1 MKTVDATAARRAA
14 LGNVLLLGGFALLS
28 ALLWLWQAGE
38 WRWHDPGSARWLA
51 VALLVGAWLGLFG
64 LLRFRRR
71 ARPRR
76 PVVVKDM
83 ASGQPAR
90 LDAGEAPAA
99 RTRPADVALR
109 VVYASQT
116 GFAEQL
122 ARQTS
127 QSLRLAGLSVPVDGI
142 DRLSLDDLRQAG
154 RVLFVVSTTGD
165 GEPPDMALGFSREL
179 MQQPASLAGLHY
191 GLLALGDSDYEDF
204 CGFGRQL
211 QRWLQ
216 ASGAQALFDPVE
228 VDSEDDASLRR
239 WQHHLAMLGGVPD
252 LPDWQAPKYQR
263 WQLVERRLLNP
274 GSVGEPCFHLAL
286 KPLEGRADWRAG
298 DLAEIGPRH
307 AAEAVA
313 TWLAARGLDGRVVV
327 PFGHRE
333 RLPLATL
340 LARCRLPEPDEVD
353 GLDEEGVAAV
363 LQQLPHRAYS
373 IASLPQDGTLQLI
386 VRRMRARGGYPGLGS
401 GWLTEH
407 APIGAE
413 IALRVRSNIN
423 FHVPGDAR
431 PLLLIGNGTGLAA
444 LRALLK
450 QRLAAG
456 QMRNWLLFGER
467 HRAHDFLHREDV
479 ERWIAEGAIARA
491 DFAWSRDQGERIHV
505 QQRLREAGDELRRW
519 VDEGAAIYVCG
530 SLDGLAPG
538 VDAVLCEVLGAE
550 RVARLREQ
558 GRYRRD
564 VY

>member
-1 MKTVDATAARRAA
+1 MDQLVSSVENAQLQRGVFWMRQ
-14 LGNVLLLGGFALLS
+14 LPQWRWIGS
-28 ALLWLWQAGE
+28 AL
-38 WRWHDPGSARWLA
+38 S
-51 VALLVGAWLGLFG
+51 LFG
-64 LLRFRRR
+64 LLRFRRQ
-71 ARPRR
+71 AVPRR
-76 PVVVKDM
+76 PVAVKDM
-83 ASGQPAR
+83 ATAQP
-90 LDAGEAPAA
+90 PAA
-99 RTRPADVALR
+99 RAANEIRTVQARPADVALR

-127 QSLRLAGLSVPVDGI
+127 QSLRLAGLSAPVDGI
-142 DRLSLDDLRQAG
+142 DRLSLDDLRHAG

-286 KPLEGRADWRAG
+286 KPLEGRADWQAG

-467 HRAHDFLHREDV
+467 HRAHDFLHREDI

-550 RVARLREQ
+550 RVARLRAQ

>member
-1 MKTVDATAARRAA
+1 MDQLVSSVENAQLQRGVFWMRQ
-14 LGNVLLLGGFALLS
+14 LPQWRWIGS
-28 ALLWLWQAGE
+28 AL
-38 WRWHDPGSARWLA
+38 S
-51 VALLVGAWLGLFG
+51 LFG
-64 LLRFRRR
+64 LLRFRRQ
-71 ARPRR
+71 AVPRR
-76 PVVVKDM
+76 PVAVKDM
-83 ASGQPAR
+83 ATAQP
-90 LDAGEAPAA
+90 PAA
-99 RTRPADVALR
+99 RAANEIRTVQARPADVALR

-127 QSLRLAGLSVPVDGI
+127 QSLRLAGLSAPVDGI
-142 DRLSLDDLRQAG
+142 DRLSLDDLRHAG

-165 GEPPDMALGFSREL
+165 GEPPDMALAFSRQM

-373 IASLPQDGTLQLI
+373 IASLPQDGQLQLI

-450 QRLAAG
+450 QRIAAG
-456 QMRNWLLFGER
+456 HTRNWLLFGER
-467 HRAHDFLHREDV
+467 HRAHDFLHREDI

-538 VDAVLCEVLGAE
+538 VDAVLCDVLGAE
-550 RVARLREQ
+550 RVAQLREQ

>member
-1 MKTVDATAARRAA
+1 MDQLVSSVENAQLQRGVFWMRQ
-14 LGNVLLLGGFALLS
+14 LPPWRWIGS
-28 ALLWLWQAGE
+28 AL
-38 WRWHDPGSARWLA
+38 S
-51 VALLVGAWLGLFG
+51 LFG
-64 LLRFRRR
+64 LLRFRRQ
-71 ARPRR
+71 AVPRR
-76 PVVVKDM
+76 PVAVKDM
-83 ASGQPAR
+83 ATAQP
-90 LDAGEAPAA
+90 PAA
-99 RTRPADVALR
+99 RAANEIRTVQARPADVALR

-127 QSLRLAGLSVPVDGI
+127 QSLRLAGLSAPVDGI

-165 GEPPDMALGFSREL
+165 GEPPDMALAFSREL

-286 KPLEGRADWRAG
+286 KPLEGRADWQAG

-467 HRAHDFLHREDV
+467 HRAHDFLHREDI

-538 VDAVLCEVLGAE
+538 VDAVLCEMLGAE

>member
-1 MKTVDATAARRAA
+1 MNQPTSSV
-14 LGNVLLLGGFALLS
+14 GNAQLQRGTFCTRQLYPWHWTIS
-28 ALLWLWQAGE
+28 AL
-38 WRWHDPGSARWLA
+38 D
-51 VALLVGAWLGLFG
+51 LFG
-64 LLRFRRR
+64 LLRFRRH
-71 ARPRR
+71 AAPRR
-76 PVVVKDM
+76 PVAVTDM
-83 ASGQPAR
+83 AASESPATR
-90 LDAGEAPAA
+90 DAGDIRSIEA
-99 RTRPADVALR
+99 RPADAMLR

-127 QSLRLAGLSVPVDGI
+127 QSLQLAGLPTRMIGI
-142 DRLSLDDLRQAG
+142 GDLALDDLRQAG

-165 GEPPDMALGFSREL
+165 GEPPDMAQMFSRKL

-228 VDSEDDASLRR
+228 VDSEDDASLRH
-239 WQHHLAMLGGVPD
+239 WQHHLAMLGGAPD

-274 GSVGEPCFHLAL
+274 GSVGEPCFHLAM
-286 KPLEGRADWRAG
+286 KPLEGRADWQAG
-298 DLAEIGPRH
+298 DLAEIGPCH

-313 TWLAARGLDGRVVV
+313 AWLAARGLDGRVVV

-340 LARCRLPEPDEVD
+340 LARCRLPEPGEVD
-353 GLDEEGVAAV
+353 GLDEEGVAAI

-373 IASLPQDGTLQLI
+373 IASLPQDGALQLI

-413 IALRVRSNIN
+413 IALRVRSNVN
-423 FHVPGDAR
+423 FHAPRDAR
-431 PLLLIGNGTGLAA
+431 PLVLIGNGTGLAA

-450 QRLAAG
+450 QRIAVG
-456 QMRNWLLFGER
+456 RTRNWLLFGER
-467 HRAHDFLHREDV
+467 HRAHDFLHREDI
-479 ERWIAEGAIARA
+479 ERWIGEGAIERA

-538 VDAVLCEVLGAE
+538 VDAALCDVLGAGQ
-550 RVARLREQ
+550 VAQLREQ

>member
-1 MKTVDATAARRAA
+1 MNQPTSSV
-14 LGNVLLLGGFALLS
+14 GNAQLQRGTFCTRQLYPWHWIIS
-28 ALLWLWQAGE
+28 AL
-38 WRWHDPGSARWLA
+38 D
-51 VALLVGAWLGLFG
+51 LFG
-64 LLRFRRR
+64 LLRFRRH
-71 ARPRR
+71 AAPRR
-76 PVVVKDM
+76 PVAVTDM
-83 ASGQPAR
+83 AASESPATR
-90 LDAGEAPAA
+90 DAGDIRGIEA
-99 RTRPADVALR
+99 RPADAMLR

-122 ARQTS
+122 ARQTA
-127 QSLRLAGLSVPVDGI
+127 QSLQLAGLPTRMIGI
-142 DRLSLDDLRQAG
+142 GDLALDDLRQAG

-165 GEPPDMALGFSREL
+165 GEPPDMAQMFSRKL

-228 VDSEDDASLRR
+228 VDSEDDASLRH
-239 WQHHLAMLGGVPD
+239 WQHHLAMLGGAPD

-274 GSVGEPCFHLAL
+274 GSVGEPCFHLAM
-286 KPLEGRADWRAG
+286 KPLEGRADWQAG
-298 DLAEIGPRH
+298 DLAEIGPCH

-313 TWLAARGLDGRVVV
+313 AWLAARGLDGRVVV

-340 LARCRLPEPDEVD
+340 LARCRLPEPGEVD
-353 GLDEEGVAAV
+353 GLDEEGVAAI

-373 IASLPQDGTLQLI
+373 IASLPRDGTLQLV

-413 IALRVRSNIN
+413 IALRVRNNVN
-423 FHVPGDAR
+423 FHAPRDAR
-431 PLLLIGNGTGLAA
+431 PLVLIGNGTGLAA

-450 QRLAAG
+450 QRIAVG
-456 QMRNWLLFGER
+456 RTRNWLLFGER
-467 HRAHDFLHREDV
+467 HRAHDFLHREDI
-479 ERWIAEGAIARA
+479 ERWIGEGAIERA

-538 VDAVLCEVLGAE
+538 VDAALCDVLGAGQ
-550 RVARLREQ
+550 VAQLREQ

>member
-1 MKTVDATAARRAA
+1 
-14 LGNVLLLGGFALLS
+14 
-28 ALLWLWQAGE
+28 
-38 WRWHDPGSARWLA
+38 
-51 VALLVGAWLGLFG
+51 
-64 LLRFRRR
+64 
-71 ARPRR
+71 
-76 PVVVKDM
+76 
-83 ASGQPAR
+83 
-90 LDAGEAPAA
+90 
-99 RTRPADVALR
+99 
-109 VVYASQT
+109 
-116 GFAEQL
+116 
-122 ARQTS
+122 
-127 QSLRLAGLSVPVDGI
+127 
-142 DRLSLDDLRQAG
+142 
-154 RVLFVVSTTGD
+154 
-165 GEPPDMALGFSREL
+165 
-179 MQQPASLAGLHY
+179 
-191 GLLALGDSDYEDF
+191 
-204 CGFGRQL
+204 
-211 QRWLQ
+211 
-216 ASGAQALFDPVE
+216 

-239 WQHHLAMLGGVPD
+239 WQHHLAMLGDVPD

-373 IASLPQDGTLQLI
+373 IASLPQDGQLQLI

-467 HRAHDFLHREDV
+467 HRAHDFLHREDI

-550 RVARLREQ
+550 RVARLRAQ

>member
-1 MKTVDATAARRAA
+1 MNQPTSSV
-14 LGNVLLLGGFALLS
+14 GNAQLQRGTFCTRQLYPWHWINS
-28 ALLWLWQAGE
+28 AL
-38 WRWHDPGSARWLA
+38 D
-51 VALLVGAWLGLFG
+51 LFG
-64 LLRFRRR
+64 LLRFRRH
-71 ARPRR
+71 AAPRR
-76 PVVVKDM
+76 PVAVTDM
-83 ASGQPAR
+83 AASESPATR
-90 LDAGEAPAA
+90 DAGDIRSIEA
-99 RTRPADVALR
+99 RPADAMLR

-122 ARQTS
+122 ARQTA
-127 QSLRLAGLSVPVDGI
+127 QSLQLAGLPTRMIGI
-142 DRLSLDDLRQAG
+142 GDLALDDLRQAG

-165 GEPPDMALGFSREL
+165 GEPPDMAQRFSRKL

-228 VDSEDDASLRR
+228 VDSEDDASLRH
-239 WQHHLAMLGGVPD
+239 WQHHLAMLGGAPD

-274 GSVGEPCFHLAL
+274 GSVGEPCFHLAM
-286 KPLEGRADWRAG
+286 KPLEGRADWQAG
-298 DLAEIGPRH
+298 DLAEIGPCH

-313 TWLAARGLDGRVVV
+313 AWLAARGLDGRVVV
-327 PFGHRE
+327 PFGHQE

-340 LARCRLPEPDEVD
+340 LARCRLPEPGEVD
-353 GLDEEGVAAV
+353 GLDEEGVAAI

-373 IASLPQDGTLQLI
+373 IASLPRDGTLQLI

-413 IALRVRSNIN
+413 IALRVRSNVN
-423 FHVPGDAR
+423 FHAPRDAR
-431 PLLLIGNGTGLAA
+431 PLVLIGNGTGLAA

-450 QRLAAG
+450 QRIAVG
-456 QMRNWLLFGER
+456 RTRNWLLFGER
-467 HRAHDFLHREDV
+467 HRAHDFLHREDI
-479 ERWIAEGAIARA
+479 ERWIGEGAIERA

-538 VDAVLCEVLGAE
+538 VDAALCDVLGAGQ
-550 RVARLREQ
+550 VAQLREQ

>member
-1 MKTVDATAARRAA
+1 MNQPTSSV
-14 LGNVLLLGGFALLS
+14 GNAQLQRGTFCTRQLYPWHWIIS
-28 ALLWLWQAGE
+28 AL
-38 WRWHDPGSARWLA
+38 D
-51 VALLVGAWLGLFG
+51 LFG
-64 LLRFRRR
+64 LLRFRRH
-71 ARPRR
+71 AAPRR
-76 PVVVKDM
+76 PVAVKDM
-83 ASGQPAR
+83 AASESPATR
-90 LDAGEAPAA
+90 DAGDIRSIEA
-99 RTRPADVALR
+99 RPADAMLR

-122 ARQTS
+122 ARQTA
-127 QSLRLAGLSVPVDGI
+127 QSLQLAGLPTRMIGI
-142 DRLSLDDLRQAG
+142 GDLALDDLRQAG

-165 GEPPDMALGFSREL
+165 GEPPDMAQMFSRKL

-228 VDSEDDASLRR
+228 VDSEDDASLRH
-239 WQHHLAMLGGVPD
+239 WQHHLAMLGGAPD

-274 GSVGEPCFHLAL
+274 GSVGEPCFHLAM
-286 KPLEGRADWRAG
+286 KPLEGRADWQAG
-298 DLAEIGPRH
+298 DLAEIGPCH

-313 TWLAARGLDGRVVV
+313 AWLAARGLDGRVVV

-333 RLPLATL
+333 RLPLATS
-340 LARCRLPEPDEVD
+340 LARCRLPEPGEVD
-353 GLDEEGVAAV
+353 GLDEEGVAAI

-373 IASLPQDGTLQLI
+373 IASLPQDGALQLI

-413 IALRVRSNIN
+413 IALRVRSNVN
-423 FHVPGDAR
+423 FHAPRDAR
-431 PLLLIGNGTGLAA
+431 PLVLIGNGTGLAA

-450 QRLAAG
+450 QRIAVG
-456 QMRNWLLFGER
+456 RTRNWLLFGER
-467 HRAHDFLHREDV
+467 HRAHDFLHREDI
-479 ERWIAEGAIARA
+479 ERWIGEGAIERA

-538 VDAVLCEVLGAE
+538 VDAALCDVLGAGQ
-550 RVARLREQ
+550 VAQLREQ

>member
-1 MKTVDATAARRAA
+1 MNQPTSSV
-14 LGNVLLLGGFALLS
+14 GNAQLQRGTFCTRQLYPWHWINS
-28 ALLWLWQAGE
+28 AL
-38 WRWHDPGSARWLA
+38 D
-51 VALLVGAWLGLFG
+51 LFG
-64 LLRFRRR
+64 LLRFRRH
-71 ARPRR
+71 AAPRR
-76 PVVVKDM
+76 PVAVTDM
-83 ASGQPAR
+83 AASESPATR
-90 LDAGEAPAA
+90 DAGDIRSIEA
-99 RTRPADVALR
+99 RPADAMLR

-122 ARQTS
+122 ARQTA
-127 QSLRLAGLSVPVDGI
+127 QSLQLAGLPTRMIGI
-142 DRLSLDDLRQAG
+142 GDLALDDLRQAG

-165 GEPPDMALGFSREL
+165 GEPPDMAQRFSRKL

-228 VDSEDDASLRR
+228 VDSEDDASLRH
-239 WQHHLAMLGGVPD
+239 WQHHLAMLGGAPD

-274 GSVGEPCFHLAL
+274 GSVGEPCFHLAM
-286 KPLEGRADWRAG
+286 KPLEGRADWQAG
-298 DLAEIGPRH
+298 DLAEIGPCH

-313 TWLAARGLDGRVVV
+313 AWLAARGLDGRVVV

-340 LARCRLPEPDEVD
+340 LARCRLPEPGEVD
-353 GLDEEGVAAV
+353 GLDEEGVAAI

-373 IASLPQDGTLQLI
+373 IASLPRDGTLQLI

-413 IALRVRSNIN
+413 IALRVRSNVN
-423 FHVPGDAR
+423 FHAPRDAR
-431 PLLLIGNGTGLAA
+431 PLVLIGNGTGLAA
-444 LRALLK
+444 LCALLK
-450 QRLAAG
+450 QRIAVG
-456 QMRNWLLFGER
+456 RTRNWLLFGER
-467 HRAHDFLHREDV
+467 HRAHDFLHREDI
-479 ERWIAEGAIARA
+479 ERWIGEGAIERA

-538 VDAVLCEVLGAE
+538 VDAALCDVLGAGQ
-550 RVARLREQ
+550 VAQLREQ

>member
-1 MKTVDATAARRAA
+1 MNQPTSSV
-14 LGNVLLLGGFALLS
+14 GNAQLQRGTFCTRQLYPWHWIIS
-28 ALLWLWQAGE
+28 AL
-38 WRWHDPGSARWLA
+38 D
-51 VALLVGAWLGLFG
+51 LFG
-64 LLRFRRR
+64 LLRFRRH
-71 ARPRR
+71 AAPRR
-76 PVVVKDM
+76 PVAVKDM
-83 ASGQPAR
+83 AASESPATR
-90 LDAGEAPAA
+90 DAGDIRSIEA
-99 RTRPADVALR
+99 RPADAMLR

-122 ARQTS
+122 ARQTA
-127 QSLRLAGLSVPVDGI
+127 QSLQLAGLPTRMIGI
-142 DRLSLDDLRQAG
+142 GDLALDDLRQAG

-165 GEPPDMALGFSREL
+165 GEPPDMAQRFSRKL

-228 VDSEDDASLRR
+228 VDSEDDASLRH
-239 WQHHLAMLGGVPD
+239 WQHHLAMLGGAPD

-274 GSVGEPCFHLAL
+274 GSVGEPCFHLAM
-286 KPLEGRADWRAG
+286 KPLEGRADWQAG
-298 DLAEIGPRH
+298 DLAEIGPCH

-313 TWLAARGLDGRVVV
+313 AWLAARGLDGRVVV

-340 LARCRLPEPDEVD
+340 LARCRLPEPGEVD
-353 GLDEEGVAAV
+353 GLDEEGVAAI

-373 IASLPQDGTLQLI
+373 IASLPRDGTLQLI

-413 IALRVRSNIN
+413 IALRVRNNVN
-423 FHVPGDAR
+423 FHAPRDAR
-431 PLLLIGNGTGLAA
+431 PLVLIGNGTGLAA

-450 QRLAAG
+450 QRIAVG
-456 QMRNWLLFGER
+456 RTRNWLLFGER
-467 HRAHDFLHREDV
+467 HRAHDFLHREDI
-479 ERWIAEGAIARA
+479 ERWIGEGAIERA

-538 VDAVLCEVLGAE
+538 VDAALCDVLGAGQ
-550 RVARLREQ
+550 VAQLREQ

>member
-239 WQHHLAMLGGVPD
+239 WQHHLARHGGVPD

-286 KPLEGRADWRAG
+286 KPPEGRADWQAG
-298 DLAEIGPRH
+298 DLAEVGPRH

-313 TWLAARGLDGRVVV
+313 TWLAARGLDGGVVV
-327 PFGHRE
+327 PLGHRE

-340 LARCRLPEPDEVD
+340 LARCRLPEPDEID

-386 VRRMRARGGYPGLGS
+386 VRRMRARGGSPGLGS

-431 PLLLIGNGTGLAA
+431 PLVLIGNGTGLAA

-450 QRLAAG
+450 QRVSAG
-456 QMRNWLLFGER
+456 HTRNWLLFGER
-467 HRAHDFLHREDV
+467 HRAHDFLHREDI

-491 DFAWSRDQGERIHV
+491 DFAWSRDQGERVHV

-538 VDAVLCEVLGAE
+538 VDAVLCEMLGAE

>member
-1 MKTVDATAARRAA
+1 MDQLTTSVETAPLQRRAFWA
-14 LGNVLLLGGFALLS
+14 RPSPQSHWISS
-28 ALLWLWQAGE
+28 AL
-38 WRWHDPGSARWLA
+38 D
-51 VALLVGAWLGLFG
+51 LFG
-64 LLRFRRR
+64 LLRFRRG
-71 ARPRR
+71 AEPRQ
-76 PVVVKDM
+76 PVAVKDM
-83 ASGQPAR
+83 AAAESPATR
-90 LDAGEAPAA
+90 DAGDIRAA
-99 RTRPADVALR
+99 QVRPADTALR
-109 VVYASQT
+109 AVYASQT

-127 QSLRLAGLSVPVDGI
+127 QSLQLAGLPSRVVGI
-142 DRLSLDDLRQAG
+142 GDLALDDLRRAD

-165 GEPPDMALGFSREL
+165 GEPPDMAQAFSRQR
-179 MQQPASLAGLHY
+179 MQQPASLVGLQY

-216 ASGAQALFDPVE
+216 ASGAHALFDPVE
-228 VDSEDDASLRR
+228 VDSEDAASLRH
-239 WQHHLAMLGGVPD
+239 WQYRLAMLGGVPD

-286 KPLEGRADWRAG
+286 KPLEGRADWQAG
-298 DLAEIGPRH
+298 DLAEIGPCH
-307 AAEAVA
+307 AAEVVA
-313 TWLAARGLDGRVVV
+313 AWLAARALDGRVVV

-333 RLPLATL
+333 RLPLASL
-340 LARCRLPEPDEVD
+340 LARCRLPEPDEIE
-353 GLDEEGVAAV
+353 GLDEEGVAAM
-363 LQQLPHRAYS
+363 LQLLPHRAYS

-413 IALRVRSNIN
+413 IALRVRSNVN
-423 FHVPGDAR
+423 FHAPGDAR
-431 PLLLIGNGTGLAA
+431 PLVLIGNGTGLAA

-450 QRLAAG
+450 QRVAAG
-456 QMRNWLLFGER
+456 RTRNWLLFGER
-467 HRAHDFLHREDV
+467 HRAHDFLHREDI

-505 QQRLREAGDELRRW
+505 QQRLREAADELRRW

-538 VDAVLCEVLGAE
+538 VDAALCEALGAE
-550 RVARLREQ
+550 RVAQLREQ

>member
-1 MKTVDATAARRAA
+1 MDQLVSSVENAQLQRGVFWMRQ
-14 LGNVLLLGGFALLS
+14 LPQWRWIGS
-28 ALLWLWQAGE
+28 AL
-38 WRWHDPGSARWLA
+38 S
-51 VALLVGAWLGLFG
+51 LFG
-64 LLRFRRR
+64 LLRFRRQ
-71 ARPRR
+71 AVPRR
-76 PVVVKDM
+76 PVAVKDM
-83 ASGQPAR
+83 ATAQP
-90 LDAGEAPAA
+90 PAA
-99 RTRPADVALR
+99 RAANEIRTVQARPADVALR

-122 ARQTS
+122 ARQTA
-127 QSLRLAGLSVPVDGI
+127 QSVRLAGLSAPVDGI

-154 RVLFVVSTTGD
+154 RVLFGVSTTGD

-179 MQQPASLAGLHY
+179 MRQPASLAGLHY

-239 WQHHLAMLGGVPD
+239 WQHHLAMLGDVPD

-286 KPLEGRADWRAG
+286 KPLEGRADWQAG

-413 IALRVRSNIN
+413 IAQRVRSNIN

-450 QRLAAG
+450 LRIAADRT
-456 QMRNWLLFGER
+456 RNWLLFGER
-467 HRAHDFLHREDV
+467 HRAHDFLHREDI

>member
-1 MKTVDATAARRAA
+1 MNQPTSSV
-14 LGNVLLLGGFALLS
+14 GNAQLQRGTFCTRQLYPWHWIIS
-28 ALLWLWQAGE
+28 AL
-38 WRWHDPGSARWLA
+38 D
-51 VALLVGAWLGLFG
+51 LFG
-64 LLRFRRR
+64 LLRFRRH
-71 ARPRR
+71 AAPRR
-76 PVVVKDM
+76 PVAVTDM
-83 ASGQPAR
+83 AASESPATR
-90 LDAGEAPAA
+90 DAGDIRSIEA
-99 RTRPADVALR
+99 RPADAMLR

-122 ARQTS
+122 ARQTA
-127 QSLRLAGLSVPVDGI
+127 QSLQLAGLPTRMIGI
-142 DRLSLDDLRQAG
+142 GDLALDDLRQAG

-165 GEPPDMALGFSREL
+165 GEPPDMAQRFSRKL

-228 VDSEDDASLRR
+228 VDSEDDASLRH
-239 WQHHLAMLGGVPD
+239 WQHHLAMLGGAPD

-274 GSVGEPCFHLAL
+274 GSVGEPCFHLAM
-286 KPLEGRADWRAG
+286 KPLEGRADWQAG
-298 DLAEIGPRH
+298 DLAEIGPCH

-313 TWLAARGLDGRVVV
+313 AWLAARGLDGRVVV

-340 LARCRLPEPDEVD
+340 LARCRLPEPGEVD
-353 GLDEEGVAAV
+353 GLDEEGVAAI

-373 IASLPQDGTLQLI
+373 IASLPRDGALQLI

-407 APIGAE
+407 APIGEE
-413 IALRVRSNIN
+413 IALRVRSNVN
-423 FHVPGDAR
+423 FHAPRDAR
-431 PLLLIGNGTGLAA
+431 PLVLIGNGTGLAA

-450 QRLAAG
+450 QRIAVG
-456 QMRNWLLFGER
+456 RTRNWLLFGER
-467 HRAHDFLHREDV
+467 HRAHDFLHREDI
-479 ERWIAEGAIARA
+479 ERWIGEGAIERA

-538 VDAVLCEVLGAE
+538 VDAALCDVLGAGQ
-550 RVARLREQ
+550 VAQLREQ

>member
-1 MKTVDATAARRAA
+1 MKAMDATNARRAA

-38 WRWHDPGSARWLA
+38 WRWHDPGAARWLA
-51 VALLVGAWLGLFG
+51 VAWVAGAWLGLLG
-64 LLRFRRR
+64 LLRFRR

-76 PVVVKDM
+76 RVVVKDM
-83 ASGQPAR
+83 AADQPAAR
-90 LDAGEAPAA
+90 LDADEAPAA
-99 RTRPADVALR
+99 QTRPADVALR
-109 VVYASQT
+109 VAYASQT

-127 QSLRLAGLSVPVDGI
+127 QSLRLAGLSAPVDGI
-142 DRLSLDDLRQAG
+142 DRLSPDDLRQAG

-165 GEPPDMALGFSREL
+165 GEPPDMALVFSREL

-286 KPLEGRADWRAG
+286 KPLEGRADWQAG

-313 TWLAARGLDGRVVV
+313 TWLAVRGLDGRVVV
-327 PFGHRE
+327 PFGYRE

-467 HRAHDFLHREDV
+467 HRAHDFLHREDI

-538 VDAVLCEVLGAE
+538 VDGVLCEVLGAE
-550 RVARLREQ
+550 RVAQLREQ